1 MPFRMLLGLDS
12 FIIGEFMLGEDGGNA
27 LPMVLVLLAGVGG
40 MVGTDCCP
48 LVASPVTFTL

>member
-12 FIIGEFMLGEDGGNA
+12 FIIGEFMLGKDGGND

-40 MVGTDCCP
+40 TVGTDCCP
-48 LVASPVTFTL
+48 LAITPVTFTL